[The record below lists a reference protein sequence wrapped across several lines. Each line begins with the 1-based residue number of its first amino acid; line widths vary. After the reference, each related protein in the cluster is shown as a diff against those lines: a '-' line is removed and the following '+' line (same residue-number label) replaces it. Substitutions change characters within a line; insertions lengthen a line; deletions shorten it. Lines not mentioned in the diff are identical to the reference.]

1 MNVTTHVLLLGRAS
15 RADGKIARTVERWWP
30 GARLHL
36 AADAITAISV
46 LKEGSDLPWP
56 VSPDLVIVKVPRP
69 EFAKVEDFEDIRGYK
84 PLRDSLIA
92 AFIEGPRTGQFR
104 CMRGAGLTAVL
115 TEESLDDQLAGM
127 ADAVVGNWIAPSH
140 VDCGERYFCPSC
152 IRCVIA
158 AKVAVC
164 T

>member
-1 MNVTTHVLLLGRAS
+1 MTTHVLLLGRAS

-36 AADAITAISV
+36 AADVMTAASA
-46 LKEGSDLPWP
+46 LKQGSDLPWP
-56 VSPDLVIVKVPRP
+56 ASPDLVIVKVPRP
-69 EFAKVEDFEDIRGYK
+69 ECAKAEDFEDIRGCK

-92 AFIEGPRTGQFR
+92 AFIEGSRAEQFR

-115 TEESLDDQLAGM
+115 TEESLDDQFAGM
-127 ADAVVGNWIAPSH
+127 ADAVVGNWIAPRH

-158 AKVAVC
+158 ARADVRVH
-164 T
+164 